1 MIFRGHHKHSDQINY
16 CYDGMGNLGSLVNLR
31 CSQSNKS
38 QYVLEFKN
46 QNFLKGT
53 CKENGE
59 GPSHKM
65 FVEHVGQLFGNLPL
79 KAGKIT
85 NKNFQH
91 TFIDVAKT
99 NVASFLRTN
108 IITKPDSIKVL
119 APSYFGGKQKSKD
132 ISVSTARIMHAAIK
146 SAILHSTHG
155 SQILIFSIRCQLIFC
170 ESSKLNGWKP

>member
-1 MIFRGHHKHSDQINY
+1 
-16 CYDGMGNLGSLVNLR
+16 
-31 CSQSNKS
+31 
-38 QYVLEFKN
+38 
-46 QNFLKGT
+46 
-53 CKENGE
+53 
-59 GPSHKM
+59 M

-119 APSYFGGKQKSKD
+119 GPIIFWWETEKGKD

-155 SQILIFSIRCQLIFC
+155 SRILIFSNTLPTDFFC
-170 ESSKLNGWKP
+170 ESSKLNGWEA